1 MNNIIINKLSE
12 GFNKLSFNSSST
24 SVSPNNNQTETYTLS
39 SLLINKRNSFHQSAQ
54 KYVSP

>member
-12 GFNKLSFNSSST
+12 GFNKLSVNSFST
-24 SVSPNNNQTETYTLS
+24 SVSPNNQTETYTLS